1 MATFTNK
8 SVITFICNFLKCL
21 YIIFSGQPS
30 SVNCSSRTGG
40 RRHHGSRTNNHQL
53 SPSAEPIEVAAV
65 ETGVET
71 TTNSGNR
78 TERMGGTV
86 ASK

>member
-1 MATFTNK
+1 M
-8 SVITFICNFLKCL
+8 CNIPKYL
-21 YIIFSGQPS
+21 YKIFSGQPS

-53 SPSAEPIEVAAV
+53 NPSAEPIEVPAV
-65 ETGVET
+65 ETGVDT
-71 TTNSGNR
+71 TSNTGNR